1 MQQRLEYKFR
11 LQQFQITMEDAVL
24 YLFGSELIKNISLD
38 TLRFLCL
45 NPVKDFDEVRRIA
58 VEASIKRKSLV

>member
-1 MQQRLEYKFR
+1 
-11 LQQFQITMEDAVL
+11 MEDAVF
-24 YLFGSELIKNISLD
+24 YFIGSELIKNISLD